1 MNKNYRDRHRS
12 GPQVARMLKA
22 TAGTNLF
29 WRDEEDVDGG
39 PAVHSEV
46 PLGAVR
52 LLEAV
57 QHRRVHLLSVGAGL
71 RVEERMFLI
80 IA

>member
-1 MNKNYRDRHRS
+1 MNKNYEGRQKS
-12 GPQVARMLKA
+12 GHQVARLLS
-22 TAGTNLF
+22 TNLF

-57 QHRRVHLLSVGAGL
+57 QHRRVHLLSVRAGL
-71 RVEERMFLI
+71 RVEKNCYKWIR
-80 IA
+80 

>member
-1 MNKNYRDRHRS
+1 MTQS
-12 GPQVARMLKA
+12 S
-22 TAGTNLF
+22 TNLF
-29 WRDEEDVDGG
+29 WRDEENVDGG

-46 PLGAVR
+46 SLGAVR

-71 RVEERMFLI
+71 RVEKKWLKVDLI
-80 IA
+80 KSHFVVKST